1 MLDSFLF
8 LFAVSPGLFAWWHG
22 RKLIRQAQQPLLAER
37 YAQYLRKLVGY
48 FVLLWCLFLFV
59 PIVNENSG
67 LQIIGLTVNGLVR
80 LALFSAV
87 VGYFFVRKALLQE
100 SWGFWRFLIFQ
111 LRWLLVFQSFP
122 LLLLFSPQWI
132 AEAGANRPLAIAV
145 LAVLLY
151 GRLLLTV
158 GQVGK
163 LVGAVLMTDPKLLA
177 GFEAINARST
187 VTPPSYFILPVHGGR
202 IANAVALSALPKPA
216 VLFTETLLSELST
229 EQIEA
234 VYAHELGHIERR
246 DARFIKK
253 YALQCFLLA
262 TIALACV
269 PLFATWFTIR
279 PDKAWLF
286 IFVGVVLLQLNKYF
300 LGHQRTEETHSD
312 TRAVELC
319 GNPEAMK
326 TGLQRIHDINLLPH
340 RWSRERERASSH
352 PSLANRL
359 RSIDAV
365 DGQEA
370 GVVGEPMIIATSKAG
385 SYVVFADSVV
395 YWLDGVPEGTALSL
409 ASLTDKATQQLAVAY
424 TELVELLLEPS
435 GHDQALLV
443 GIDQQ
448 GKSYRRTLPAA
459 MIGPAQAALA
469 YADQSIAP
477 MTAEKPSRPPLFYL
491 LTAAMVACGYFS
503 GQPYSILF
511 AIIAFFYWLQP
522 SRMLLATVGALA
534 VAQGMVYWLLN
545 PMLTFSEQ
553 ADAFVIGFTLL
564 GLAAA
569 AYALYQHFRSPTD
582 GQVFFLHTVGILG
595 IIAAIGLVKMVAASF
610 MGGLFALYV
619 SAFDNAFTGVCLFGL
634 AATCTMRFK
643 GERRWVAG
651 LLAFLAVS
659 TFVIQSPYFGER
671 VAHDPFV
678 VSASQL
684 RPMTA
689 NVTSVAALAE
699 PNAFELH
706 LSPQGQRVAFMVMKP
721 GEDGE
726 YDDSVQA
733 PYTLADF
740 NLPPITLGVEDVEF
754 VDDGR
759 ILALATG
766 EPAVLQLR
774 QWRNGSWVIDKQ
786 WQLPAGF
793 AANDIIWDSAK
804 QAWLVL
810 GYDADTGDTVRVL
823 GALAHDDVKAVT
835 MAANGDEN
843 QDYRE
848 YDLQDAL
855 LRVYRVRSNKMHAP
869 FWERIL
875 DQRYFIL
882 SASQQGEWSDIAHTT
897 AYSLFCLPSSV
908 QLPSAQI
915 PCLYKREGKQFLGIV
930 NVQSGRLDKAVFLDE
945 DATGYSLIGQ
955 QGPFILV
962 SKNSA
967 QLFAVNIEAG
977 LLYELALPESA
988 KPFAALAWNG
998 HYLALANSTQ
1008 GVQVF
1013 RAGWGEGH

>member
-8 LFAVSPGLFAWWHG
+8 LLAVSPGLFAWWHG

-37 YAQYLRKLVGY
+37 YTQYLRKLVTY
-48 FVLLWCLFLFV
+48 FWLILALVMFTSFV
-59 PIVNENSG
+59 EAKSG
-67 LQIIGLTVNGLVR
+67 LQVSDLTTGNLMSLVI
-80 LALFSAV
+80 LSLIA
-87 VGYFFVRKALLQE
+87 GYFPSRKALLQE
-100 SWGFWRFLIFQ
+100 SWGFLGFLSFQ
-111 LRWLLVFQSFP
+111 LRWLAVFQSFP
-122 LLLLFSPQWI
+122 LLLFFIPQWI
-132 AEAGANRPLAIAV
+132 AEAGANRPLIIAV

-163 LVGAVLMTDPKLLA
+163 FLGATLMTDPKLLA

-187 VTPPSYFILPVHGGR
+187 VTPPSCFTLPMRGGR
-202 IANAVALSALPKPA
+202 MANALAFAASPKPT
-216 VLFTETLLSELST
+216 VLFTETLLSELSP

-234 VYAHELGHIERR
+234 IYAHELGHLEHR
-246 DARFIKK
+246 DARFIRR
-253 YALQCFLLA
+253 YTLQCFLLA

-269 PLFATWFTIR
+269 PLVAIGFTI
-279 PDKAWLF
+279 PPNKEWLF
-286 IFVGVVLLQLNKYF
+286 MFVGIALLLLNKRF
-300 LGHQRTEETHSD
+300 HGHHRGEETHSD

-340 RWSRERERASSH
+340 RWSREREQASTH
-352 PSLANRL
+352 PSLANRI
-359 RSIDAV
+359 RSIQAV
-365 DGQEA
+365 DGQGAEPVFA
-370 GVVGEPMIIATSKAG
+370 PMIIATSKAG

-409 ASLTDKATQQLAVAY
+409 ASLTEKATQQLAVAY

-448 GKSYRRTLPAA
+448 GKSYRGTLPAA

-469 YADQSIAP
+469 YADQHIVP
-477 MTAEKPSRPPLFYL
+477 MTVVKPSRPLLFYL
-491 LTAAMVACGYFS
+491 LTAGIVACVYFS
-503 GQPYSILF
+503 GQPYILL
-511 AIIAFFYWLQP
+511 AVIAFVYWLQP

-534 VAQGMVYWLLN
+534 FAQGMVYWLLN

-610 MGGLFALYV
+610 IGGLFALYV

-634 AATCTMRFK
+634 AVICATRFK
-643 GERRWVAG
+643 GERRWLAG

-659 TFVIQSPYFGER
+659 TLVIQSPYFGER

-684 RPMTA
+684 RPVTA
-689 NVTSVAALAE
+689 NVVSVAAIAE
-699 PNAFELH
+699 PDAFDLR
-706 LSPQGQRVAFMVMKP
+706 LSPQGQRIAFMLMKP
-721 GEDGE
+721 GEDGD
-726 YDDSVQA
+726 YDDSVQT
-733 PYTLADF
+733 PFTFTDFNEPPTTLAVV
-740 NLPPITLGVEDVEF
+740 NVEF
-754 VDDGR
+754 IDDGR
-759 ILALATG
+759 ILTLTVG
-766 EPAVLQLR
+766 EPNALQLR

-793 AANDIIWDSAK
+793 ATDEVIWDNAK
-804 QAWLVL
+804 QSWILP
-810 GYDADTGDTVRVL
+810 GYDTDTGNTVRVF
-823 GALAHDDVKAVT
+823 GTLANDDVKAVT
-835 MAANGDEN
+835 MVTNDFEN
-843 QDYRE
+843 QRYSQ
-848 YDLQDAL
+848 YDLQDSV
-855 LRVYRVRSNKMHAP
+855 LRIYWLKAVNPKPS
-869 FWERIL
+869 FWSS
-875 DQRYFIL
+875 YFLQQYATL
-882 SASQQGEWSDIAHTT
+882 SIYQNNGWSDIART
-897 AYSLFCLPSSV
+897 AADQIICLPKSLLLV
-908 QLPSAQI
+908 TTQM
-915 PCLYKREGKQFLGIV
+915 PCLYRRADNQFLGIV
-930 NVQSGRLDKAVFLDE
+930 NLQSGRLDKAVLLAR
-945 DATGYSLIGQ
+945 DANGYNLIGQ
-955 QGPFILV
+955 QGAFILL
-962 SKNSA
+962 SKNST
-967 QLFAVNIEAG
+967 QLFAVHIDAG

-988 KPFAALAWNG
+988 KPFDALAWNG

-1008 GVQVF
+1008 GVRVF